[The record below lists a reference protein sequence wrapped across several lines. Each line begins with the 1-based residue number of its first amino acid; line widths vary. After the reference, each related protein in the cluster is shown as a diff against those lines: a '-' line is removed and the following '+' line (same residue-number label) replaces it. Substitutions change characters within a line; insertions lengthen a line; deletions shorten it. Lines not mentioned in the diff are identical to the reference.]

1 MMSLFPSMPTV
12 SIIGA
17 GNVGATIAYS
27 LILEQVCSDVVLV
40 DVDTERCQAQVWD
53 IQDVAFLHDSRIR
66 AGTFKEAG
74 QGDIIVITAGAKQE
88 PNEPRTNL
96 IDRNYLILQ
105 ETMEKMKPLNPNA
118 VMMVV
123 SNPVDILTFLAQK
136 VSGLP
141 TEQVI
146 GSGTFLDSSRLRGY
160 LSESLGVA
168 RTSVHA
174 YVLGEHGD
182 SQFVNWSSSHISS
195 VPLLEFPGAKKLDM
209 ERVAHFTARKAYHII
224 GGKGSTYYGIGGC
237 AANLCNSI
245 LNNTKQ
251 IRPVSHFVPKF
262 GVCISLPAILCKSG
276 ILGTIPMKFNQ
287 QEEAKLLAGVQSLKG
302 ILKRYSFD

>member
-1 MMSLFPSMPTV
+1 MPTV

-27 LILEQVCSDVVLV
+27 LILRRVCSDVLLV
-40 DVDTERCQAQVWD
+40 DTDAAKCEAQVLD
-53 IQDVAFLHDSRIR
+53 IQDVAFLNDTRIR
-66 AGTFKEAG
+66 TGTFREAG
-74 QGDIIVITAGAKQE
+74 QANIIVITAGAKQE

-96 IDRNYLILQ
+96 IDRNYFILQ
-105 ETMEKMKPLNPNA
+105 ETIEKMKPLNPNA
-118 VMMVV
+118 VMMLV
-123 SNPVDILTFLAQK
+123 SNPVDILTFMAQK

-141 TEQVI
+141 KEQII

-160 LSESLGVA
+160 LSDSLGVA

-195 VPLLEFPGAKKLDM
+195 VPLFEFLGAKKLDL
-209 ERVAHFTARKAYHII
+209 ERIAHSTARRAYKII
-224 GGKGSTYYGIGGC
+224 EGKGSTYYGIGGC
-237 AANLCNSI
+237 AADLCNSI

-251 IRPVSHFVPKF
+251 IRPVSHFVKKF

-276 ILGTIPMKFNQ
+276 ILGTIPLKFNQ
-287 QEEAKLLAGVQSLKG
+287 HEEEKLLAGVQSIKR